1 MPISEAYKDRSIV
14 PDALA
19 FPSGGAR
26 RSEGGA
32 GVISYQEEV
41 TQNVSITNVTV
52 VADTNYTERR
62 LNSTA
67 ALIAGSERRAKDWVG
82 EYERVGRWDIQGNVV
97 VTTNTADPVQ
107 FGSEIVRIMGAEL
120 QGTPITAGA
129 KWVYVCPPDAEGL
142 YLVSAMV
149 IYTLTAG
156 MNCQRVR
163 LSTFVDGVQW
173 SILDSIDNDYA
184 GETPILDA
192 KLSGTDLVPLTA
204 GQELTIR
211 HYIAAGTT
219 GDQELTYPQSVYGR
233 VVLAR
238 TRCDMAGEGNGKRV
252 TTPASGNSYLWT

>member
-26 RSEGGA
+26 RSEGGG

-62 LNSTA
+62 LNATTA
-67 ALIAGSERRAKDWVG
+67 VIADSERRAKEWVG

-97 VTTNTADPVQ
+97 ITTNTSDPVQ
-107 FGSEIVRIMGAEL
+107 FNTENVRIMGAEF
-120 QGTPITAGA
+120 QGPAGTAGA
-129 KWVYVCPPDAEGL
+129 KWCYVCPPDAEGL
-142 YLVSAMV
+142 YLVSSLV

-156 MNCQRVR
+156 MACPRAR
-163 LSTFVDGVQW
+163 LATFVDGVQW
-173 SILDSIDNDYA
+173 SILDTIDTGYA
-184 GETPILDA
+184 GENPIIDA
-192 KLSGTDLVPLTA
+192 KLNGIDLVPLSA

-211 HYIAAGTT
+211 HFVASGVT
-219 GDQELTYPQSVYGR
+219 GDQTLIYPQSVYGR

-238 TRCDMAGEGNGKRV
+238 TRCNMAGDGNGKRV
-252 TTPASGNSYLWT
+252 TTPAAGNSYLWT